1 MKSNEASNQ
10 WEIAIRFIFLSLL
23 VFGLLYPLSITGLA
37 QSFFPFKAN
46 GSVLVSY
53 GKVVGSELLAQ
64 QVSAKSMFRYRPSAL
79 SYATLP
85 SGASNLSPSSLELKN
100 LVEERKKEL
109 ENDGISIEKC
119 LELLYTSA
127 SGLDPHISVP
137 CALEQAQLIQKERGI
152 PSSMINELIQK
163 NTEYPLFGF
172 IGRERVN
179 VNQLNL
185 SWIQM
190 NHE

>member
-1 MKSNEASNQ
+1 M
-10 WEIAIRFIFLSLL
+10 
-23 VFGLLYPLSITGLA
+23 
-37 QSFFPFKAN
+37 
-46 GSVLVSY
+46 
-53 GKVVGSELLAQ
+53 
-64 QVSAKSMFRYRPSAL
+64 
-79 SYATLP
+79 
-85 SGASNLSPSSLELKN
+85 
-100 LVEERKKEL
+100 
-109 ENDGISIEKC
+109 
-119 LELLYTSA
+119 ELLYTSA